1 MFIFDIFYLWNVS
14 QLCHVSRIRW
24 HSTKPLWKLLYK
36 KPSLFLFNL
45 EKLFWLNY
53 FWEHTFDVKFTGIK
67 FHLVYLL
74 PWKVKTKE
82 SLPSSDVKTLESL
95 PSWDV
100 KTIESYHVEMLK
112 HKKVYQVEMFGD
124 FVKKILSAA
133 FWVQVELDGAA
144 VQQGNVDNH
153 CFQLKRK
160 DQNTKFLY

>member
-1 MFIFDIFYLWNVS
+1 L
-14 QLCHVSRIRW
+14 
-24 HSTKPLWKLLYK
+24 
-36 KPSLFLFNL
+36 
-45 EKLFWLNY
+45 
-53 FWEHTFDVKFTGIK
+53 
-67 FHLVYLL
+67 
-74 PWKVKTKE
+74 KVKTKE

-100 KTIESYHVEMLK
+100 KTTESYHVEMLKHKKVYQVEMLKHKKVYQVEMLK

-133 FWVQVELDGAA
+133 LRVQVELDGAA

-160 DQNTKFLY
+160 DQNTKFL